1 MKSIIDIFTEH
12 PKQNGETYFQHLR
25 CAATYG
31 LSMVFSGIAAI
42 IHAVFP
48 FIFETAA
55 SDCAKKVITEV
66 ERRAEQSIIE

>member
-1 MKSIIDIFTEH
+1 
-12 PKQNGETYFQHLR
+12 
-25 CAATYG
+25 
-31 LSMVFSGIAAI
+31 MVFSGIAAI

-66 ERRAEQSIIE
+66 ERRAEQSIVE